1 MIVVATNQKTGE
13 RIEFPLLKLAAVHAG
28 IKRTSMSYRVKTGHV
43 DNNGWTYTERVLT
56 KKEMTK
62 RQLLYLKQKEATKQ
76 KEISERKRER
86 FAKRPHH
93 ISYEKNSFG
102 VCITPCP
109 YFEHPKPMIG
119 SARCQG
125 CAFFED
131 IDRKQQQVACKK
143 KNVIIEKART

>member
-76 KEISERKRER
+76 KAISERKRER

-109 YFEHPKPMIG
+109 FSMAPKPMVG
-119 SARCQG
+119 SAKCQRCSFFNGMDRGLQVVSCSRVNLYTQG
-125 CAFFED
+125 NL
-131 IDRKQQQVACKK
+131 R
-143 KNVIIEKART
+143 

>member
-1 MIVVATNQKTGE
+1 MIIVATNQKTGE
-13 RIEFPLLKLAAVHAG
+13 RIEFPLLKLAAEHAG
-28 IKRTSMSYRVKTGHV
+28 IKRTSMSYRIKTGHV
-43 DNNGWTYTERVLT
+43 DENGWTYQERVPT
-56 KKEMTK
+56 RNEMTK
-62 RQLLYLKQKEATKQ
+62 RQLLYLKQKEERKQ
-76 KEISERKRER
+76 KEIAERKKER

-109 YFEHPKPMIG
+109 YFEYPKPMIG

-125 CAFFED
+125 CTFFKD
-131 IDRKQQQVACKK
+131 IDMKLQQVACKK